1 MAISNRK
8 RLVLLLLLV
17 LIAFGLYR
25 YLAKPEV
32 KGPPEMTVPVSV
44 ARAIAQD
51 VPHYL
56 QGIGTVQASAD
67 VLVTSRVGG
76 TLMDIYFTEGQR
88 VKEGDLLAQRYEIA
102 TRAGVHCA
110 PLIHRALG
118 TKERGILR
126 FSFSWFN
133 TEEEIRKAALTVKEI
148 AGEWE

>member
-1 MAISNRK
+1 MAISNHK
-8 RLVLLLLLV
+8 RLLFLLLLV

-44 ARAIAQD
+44 ARAIVQD

-76 TLMDIYFTEGQR
+76 PCHKQGGRNPHGHLFHGRPEG
-88 VKEGDLLAQRYEIA
+88 EGRGS
-102 TRAGVHCA
+102 AG
-110 PLIHRALG
+110 PD
-118 TKERGILR
+118 
-126 FSFSWFN
+126 
-133 TEEEIRKAALTVKEI
+133 
-148 AGEWE
+148 

>member
-8 RLVLLLLLV
+8 RLLFLLLLV

-76 TLMDIYFTEGQR
+76 TLMDPHGHLFHGRPEG
-88 VKEGDLLAQRYEIA
+88 EGRGS
-102 TRAGVHCA
+102 AG
-110 PLIHRALG
+110 PD
-118 TKERGILR
+118 
-126 FSFSWFN
+126 
-133 TEEEIRKAALTVKEI
+133 
-148 AGEWE
+148 

>member
-1 MAISNRK
+1 MAISNHK
-8 RLVLLLLLV
+8 RLLFLLLLV

-67 VLVTSRVGG
+67 VLVTSRVVS
-76 TLMDIYFTEGQR
+76 LSQ
-88 VKEGDLLAQRYEIA
+88 
-102 TRAGVHCA
+102 AGWA
-110 PLIHRALG
+110 EP
-118 TKERGILR
+118 
-126 FSFSWFN
+126 SW
-133 TEEEIRKAALTVKEI
+133 TSISRKAR
-148 AGEWE
+148 G